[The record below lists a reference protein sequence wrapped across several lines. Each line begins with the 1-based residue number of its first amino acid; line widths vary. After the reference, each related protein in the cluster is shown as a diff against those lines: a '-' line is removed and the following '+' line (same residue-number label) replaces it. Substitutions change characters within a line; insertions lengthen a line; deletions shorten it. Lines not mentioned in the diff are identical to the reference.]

1 MSPLYENGRSR
12 VKYTVDMTDEIRER
26 ILETAEQLYYAKGFA
41 AVGMD
46 ELRQEAG
53 VSLRRLY
60 GVYPSKSDIVMA
72 VLARKHERWA
82 RELDA
87 FLAEEPDPARRV
99 LGIYDFLADW
109 FRTDDFRG
117 CGFINAFGELGGQ
130 DEDVAA
136 AVRDHKASFQ
146 RRVAE
151 LVADM
156 GGTPALAAQ
165 LAIIAEGAQTT
176 AAISHDPE
184 VAGQARAA
192 AETLIS
198 AALTPAS

>member
-1 MSPLYENGRSR
+1 MSSTLVSMSE
-12 VKYTVDMTDEIRER
+12 DIQER
-26 ILETAEQLYYAKGFA
+26 ILESAERLYYAKGFA

-46 ELRQEAG
+46 ELRQDAG

-60 GVYPSKSDIVMA
+60 GLYPSKSDIVLA
-72 VLARKHERWA
+72 VLDRKHDRWS

-87 FLAEEPDPARRV
+87 YLTEQPDPVQRL
-99 LGIYDFLADW
+99 LGIYDFLAEW
-109 FRTDDFRG
+109 FGADDFRG

-136 AVRDHKASFQ
+136 AVREHKASFQ

-151 LVADM
+151 LVADV

-176 AAISHDPE
+176 AAISHDPS
-184 VAGQARAA
+184 AASQARAA
-192 AETLIS
+192 AEVLIS
-198 AALTPAS
+198 AALATTP

>member
-1 MSPLYENGRSR
+1 MSSTLF
-12 VKYTVDMTDEIRER
+12 DMTEDTRER
-26 ILETAEQLYYAKGFA
+26 ILEAAEQLYYAKGFA

-46 ELRQEAG
+46 ELRQHAE

-60 GVYPSKSDIVMA
+60 GEFPSKSDIVMA
-72 VLARKHERWA
+72 VLARKHERWS

-109 FRTDDFRG
+109 FRADDFRG

-136 AVRDHKASFQ
+136 AVREHKASFQ

-192 AETLIS
+192 AQTLIS